1 MGAFKA
7 GDIVVYQVGS
17 GTGTLSSS
25 SVAVFLD
32 EYSTNGTLV
41 QQIALPTATMG
52 ANFQFTDS
60 GSAGSDGLISL
71 SGDGT
76 AILAAGYDAP
86 VGTASVASSTAANAP
101 RVIAVISSNG
111 GTVDTST
118 QLGTTFGSAN
128 NARSAAGISGVP
140 GTSVYAGTATGTGVA
155 TEGTPGATSVS
166 AANTEQTQVY
176 NGQLYFSTQKSP
188 PGPGIY
194 QFATAPTDWNL
205 DGDAA
210 GRYGLGCD
218 AVRLRVRP
226 PEHGGCRHDAGHAVH
241 RRRHEYRQALD
252 ARAGPASQHGSVEDN
267 RRHGDHG
274 RRSSM
279 APSVPRRQRR
289 RPGSDSLPDTT
300 GSGGTLPRTPLLK
313 AAAPANTAFRGDAL
327 TLLAAPCFCSGT
339 QIRTASSEG
348 LIDVAV
354 EHLAIGDR
362 VVTSSGAHRPIKWLG
377 HRTVECRRHP
387 RPHETMPVRITAH
400 AFGDNRPARDLFVSP
415 GHAICIDL
423 LGEVLIPAIALVNG
437 STIQQIEVDETTYW
451 HVELDSHD
459 VILAENLAAESYLDM
474 GNRGFFAEGDVV
486 TLDASP
492 DADPALRTHADFCRP
507 FYAGGPMVEVVQTQL
522 RKLGK
527 TSGWA
532 LNHDLELHL
541 EIDGRRFDPIVRDL
555 TARFQVPAG
564 AKDVWLV
571 SPTARPSD
579 TLGSPDDRDLGLFVA
594 ALRIED
600 GLSAPRDLAVDDPLL
615 CVGFHAVEEGSRR
628 WTSGR
633 ARLPAALWEGC
644 ENGFYLRIALAG
656 SPVPRWHRPADAR
669 PALALVG

>member
-1 MGAFKA
+1 MGALKA

-25 SVAVFLD
+25 AVAVFLD
-32 EYSTNGTLV
+32 EYSTSGTLV

-111 GTVDTST
+111 TVDTST
-118 QLGTTFGSAN
+118 QLGATFGSGN
-128 NARSAAGISGVP
+128 NARSAAGISGLP
-140 GTSVYAGTATGTGVA
+140 GTSVYAGTATGAGVA
-155 TEGTPGATSVS
+155 TEGTPGATSIS
-166 AANTEQTQVY
+166 ATNTEQTQVY

-194 QFATAPTDWNL
+194 QFATAQPTGTSTATL
-205 DGDAA
+205 LA
-210 GRYGLGCD
+210 GT
-218 AVRLRVRP
+218 
-226 PEHGGCRHDAGHAVH
+226 
-241 RRRHEYRQALD
+241 
-252 ARAGPASQHGSVEDN
+252 GSV
-267 RRHGDHG
+267 
-274 RRSSM
+274 
-279 APSVPRRQRR
+279 ATPSDFAFAHLNTAVA
-289 RPGSDSLPDTT
+289 GTTPDTLYIADGTNIDKLSLQGGAYVAT
-300 GSGGTLPRTPLLK
+300 GSVALAGVTGITTEVVNGTQTLFATAPTGLYSLADTSGAGGTLTGTPMLI
-313 AAAPANTAFRGDAL
+313 AAAPTNTAFRGDAL
-327 TLLAAPCFCSGT
+327 APQAGPCYCSGT
-339 QIRTASSEG
+339 LIRVASNDG
-348 LIDVAV
+348 LVDVPV

-362 VVTSSGAHRPIKWLG
+362 VVTSSGAHRPIRWLG

-400 AFGDNRPARDLFVSP
+400 AFGDNRPARDLFLSP

-423 LGEVLIPAIALVNG
+423 LGEVLIPAVALVNG

-451 HVELDSHD
+451 HIELDSHD
-459 VILAENLAAESYLDM
+459 VIFAENLPAESYLDM

-507 FYAGGPMVEVVQTQL
+507 FYAAGPMVEVVQAQL
-522 RKLGK
+522 RKLSK

-532 LNHDLELHL
+532 LTHDLELHL
-541 EIDGRRFDPIVRDL
+541 EVDGHRFDPIVRDL
-555 TARFQVPAG
+555 TARFHVPAG
-564 AKDVWLV
+564 AEDVWLV
-571 SPTARPSD
+571 SPTARPSE
-579 TLGSPDDRDLGLFVA
+579 TLGTCDDRDLGLFVA
-594 ALRIED
+594 ALRLED

-644 ENGFYLRIALAG
+644 ENGFYLRIDLACP
-656 SPVPRWHRPADAR
+656 SLPRWHRPADTR